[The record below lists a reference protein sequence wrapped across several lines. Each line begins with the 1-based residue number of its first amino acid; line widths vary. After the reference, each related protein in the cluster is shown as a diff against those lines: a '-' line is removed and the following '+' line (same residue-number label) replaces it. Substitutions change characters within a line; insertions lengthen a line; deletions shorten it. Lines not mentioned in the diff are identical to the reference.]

1 MKCLLG
7 VPIEGQNLSVKQAKV
22 GASKVVSTE
31 AELWDW
37 IDNSLGDLE
46 DLKVLGRLASLVLP
60 KGSALQ
66 LSENLI
72 ELPENASMEV
82 RRRTAAASLISQLV
96 DTLVLLAAQ

>member
-1 MKCLLG
+1 MKYLLG
-7 VPIEGQNLSVKQAKV
+7 KPIEGKDFSKIPAKI
-22 GASKVVSTE
+22 GTSKVVSTE
-31 AELWDW
+31 AELWDR
-37 IDNSLGDLE
+37 IDGSLGDLE
-46 DLKVLGRLASLVLP
+46 DLKVLGRLASVVLP

-66 LSENLI
+66 LSESSI